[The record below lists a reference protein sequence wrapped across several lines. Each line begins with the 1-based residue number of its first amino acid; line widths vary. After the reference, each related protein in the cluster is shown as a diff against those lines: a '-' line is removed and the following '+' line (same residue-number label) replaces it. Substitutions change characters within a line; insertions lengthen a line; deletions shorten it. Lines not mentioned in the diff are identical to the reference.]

1 MEQVTVIGGGL
12 AGLVSAIACAEAG
25 RPVVLHEAHRTLGGR
40 ARSTA
45 APFIANDG
53 PHVWYSDGEAWRWL
67 DARGLVPAAKLSLA
81 AAKALRFRH
90 GGRLHRAPSAAVL
103 KLAARRGLRAPV
115 ERSFREWVTE
125 VADEDTAR
133 AASGMMGVVTFDHDP
148 GRLSAAFVWERFLR
162 VFTPQW
168 PAVRYL
174 TGGWEAMVQRMA
186 DLAEARGV
194 RIVTGSRV
202 DALPDGPVIVATD
215 LAAARRLLG
224 DEGLVWTS
232 GRTAMLDLGLREGRD
247 DQFGVFDEDEAGFFE
262 RYSMVEPSLAPAGH
276 SLVQGQMPL
285 RPGESKADGIA
296 RLEALFDLGLPGW
309 RDRVAWRREQLADGR
324 SGALDLP
331 GTTWRD
337 RPAIARGNDVY
348 LVGDMTAAPGLLGEV
363 ALASALHAAG
373 AITAGSRVEARA

>member
-1 MEQVTVIGGGL
+1 
-12 AGLVSAIACAEAG
+12 
-25 RPVVLHEAHRTLGGR
+25 
-40 ARSTA
+40 
-45 APFIANDG
+45 
-53 PHVWYSDGEAWRWL
+53 
-67 DARGLVPAAKLSLA
+67 
-81 AAKALRFRH
+81 
-90 GGRLHRAPSAAVL
+90 
-103 KLAARRGLRAPV
+103 
-115 ERSFREWVTE
+115 

-133 AASGMMGVVTFDHDP
+133 EASGIMGVVTFDHDP

-202 DALPDGPVIVATD
+202 DALPDGPVIVATE
-215 LAAARRLLG
+215 LAAARQLLG

-232 GRTAMLDLGLREGRD
+232 GRTAMVDLGLREGRD

-309 RDRVAWRREQLADGR
+309 RERVAWRREQLADGR